1 MKTYKSKNQE
11 QNVLKYIVDW
21 GELKLDQRD
30 YHAFDKFDI
39 AQENLSAEPNHV
51 RLKPTCSVT
60 GTSWKIEIL

>member
-1 MKTYKSKNQE
+1 MYKSKNQE
-11 QNVLKYIVDW
+11 QNLLKYIVAW

-30 YHAFDKFDI
+30 YHAFDKLDL

-51 RLKPTCSVT
+51 GLQPTCSVI